1 MQEIVANVDHITFS
15 IEKMLEQQ
23 TGAQALIFPGM
34 DSKWYDDVVEGG
46 GFLVLRDTWNW
57 SDDNDTVSGSAM
69 LNTTAIPEMLI
80 AQCNFN
86 DVVQNSPV
94 SEEMTAVER

>member
-46 GFLVLRDTWNW
+46 GLSSVARYLK
-57 SDDNDTVSGSAM
+57 
-69 LNTTAIPEMLI
+69 L
-80 AQCNFN
+80 
-86 DVVQNSPV
+86 
-94 SEEMTAVER
+94 ERRQRYRLG